1 MRLALTLGLA
11 LSVSAC
17 SGSARFAPSPDE
29 AQIVT
34 TDLERFYAVFDTLP
48 DTVALEDATRRFQD
62 GYFEGATAG
71 LRAFR
76 DRTGS
81 PREFTEAVLAR
92 RQFYSAIRDRVLDG
106 ATHRAVADSAR
117 GAYRALEAVY
127 PEAQFPDVYFV
138 VGRLG
143 TGGTVKRAGLVLGT
157 EHYSSGDDVPT
168 DELTAWQKQAISPP
182 TERLPLVVHELMH
195 AQQRPR
201 GRQQRTRLYEALREG
216 CPDYLTERLIGRHP
230 NQATEAWAESREAEL
245 WAEFEPGLDETD
257 FGDWFYRTPADADR
271 PVDLGY
277 VVGAWICEAYVE
289 QAPDL
294 ESALRDVIALEDA
307 GRIYRE
313 SGYEGSR
320 ER

>member
-1 MRLALTLGLA
+1 MRHVLVLGLVLA
-11 LSVSAC
+11 VSAC
-17 SGSARFAPSPDE
+17 SGSARFAATPDD

-34 TDLERFYAVFDTLP
+34 ADLERFYAVFDALP
-48 DTVALEDATRRFQD
+48 DSIALEDATRRFEQD
-62 GYFEGATAG
+62 YFEGGTDG

-76 DRTGS
+76 DRTGT

-92 RQFYSAIRDRVLDG
+92 RQFYSAIRGRVLDA

-117 GAYRALEAVY
+117 GAYRALESLY
-127 PEAQFPDVYFV
+127 PEARFPDVYFV

-143 TGGTVKRAGLVLGT
+143 TGGTAKRAGLVLGT
-157 EHYSSGDDVPT
+157 EHFSSGDNVPT

-182 TERLPLVVHELMH
+182 AERLPLVVHELMH

-201 GRQQRTRLYEALREG
+201 GRQARTRLYEALREG

-230 NQATEAWAESREAEL
+230 NQTTEAWAEPREAEL
-245 WAEFEPGLDETD
+245 WAEFQPGLEETD
-257 FGDWFYRTPADADR
+257 LGDWFYRTPADTER

-294 ESALRDVIALEDA
+294 EAALRDVITLENV

-320 ER
+320 D